1 MDFSTLSRRELQTLC
16 KRNKLPAN
24 LTNVAMAD
32 SLKNLELVEGIEEL
46 LNQSPQKTM
55 NGSLSIP
62 RTAGRTSV
70 RRKPIIEEPESSQT
84 LTRSRRGT
92 RREVAEEV
100 VDQEKTEVVPKTP
113 AAPSTRRRAPATSA
127 CQKMETQK
135 ETSSVQKSVYN
146 TRRSVRLLEKT
157 MASLSLGYENTM
169 PLKMNE
175 LSTEM
180 NNDSEKTGDCSVD
193 EGSSMQTVSET
204 SSERVDV
211 SEVSLENEGQLK
223 GDVEENSKAD
233 VIEVDDFEQKS
244 DAESEVYESKSTSD
258 DIVVSEVMDAAYD
271 KKPND
276 EGTENCLAAKVSD
289 DISAEDMDHFI
300 AAENPE
306 DNITTVEDQNLE
318 NDGSD
323 SKSAA
328 GETEEVKDV
337 ANVEEAAK
345 PKALTLSLSGEQ
357 QPMLSGKD
365 SVPEADYNEK
375 FDFESDSVKDGDI
388 ESDSTE
394 GVFSEDE
401 ATDENLVE
409 CEEFESSETE
419 SMTEEGSDDD
429 ITEEGEEFGD
439 GSLVDANNGNEVAEV
454 VAVAN
459 VQEINNSEV
468 DVCVKGAPALD
479 KAPTLPPL
487 EAEQLSLQF
496 PRPTFSKPGKSP
508 SKKRSEVTS
517 CIFDD
522 NEENI
527 DDGNDNGGVEIKR
540 DADATGKDSGE
551 SELEA
556 KSLRQLRKMLK
567 SQLKIK
573 TEDKTVEKPRTA
585 LQEVPENQMA
595 GSGN

>member
-32 SLKNLELVEGIEEL
+32 SLKNLELVEGIEDL

-84 LTRSRRGT
+84 LTRSHRGT
-92 RREVAEEV
+92 RRAVAEEV
-100 VDQEKTEVVPKTP
+100 MDQEKTEVVPRTP

-127 CQKMETQK
+127 CKKMETQK
-135 ETSSVQKSVYN
+135 ETASVQKSVYN

-157 MASLSLGYENTM
+157 MARLSLGYENTM

-180 NNDSEKTGDCSVD
+180 NNDSEKTDDGSVD

-233 VIEVDDFEQKS
+233 VFEVDDIEQKS
-244 DAESEVYESKSTSD
+244 EPESEVCESKSASD
-258 DIVVSEVMDAAYD
+258 DIVVSEVMDAADD

-289 DISAEDMDHFI
+289 DVSAVDIDHFI

-306 DNITTVEDQNLE
+306 DYITAVEDQNLE
-318 NDGSD
+318 NDDSD

-357 QPMLSGKD
+357 QPMLGGKE
-365 SVPEADYNEK
+365 SMYEVPEADYNEK
-375 FDFESDSVKDGDI
+375 FDFESDSIKDGSSG
-388 ESDSTE
+388 SDFTE
-394 GVFSEDE
+394 GEFSEDE
-401 ATDENLVE
+401 ATDENSVE
-409 CEEFESSETE
+409 CEEFESSE
-419 SMTEEGSDDD
+419 
-429 ITEEGEEFGD
+429 GEEFGD
-439 GSLVDANNGNEVAEV
+439 ESLVDANNVTEVAEV
-454 VAVAN
+454 VTRAKM
-459 VQEINNSEV
+459 QEINNSEV
-468 DVCVKGAPALD
+468 DVCAKSDPALD
-479 KAPTLPPL
+479 KAPILAPF

-508 SKKRSEVTS
+508 SKKRSEVMS
-517 CIFDD
+517 YIFDD

-527 DDGNDNGGVEIKR
+527 DDGTDNGGVEIKR
-540 DADATGKDSGE
+540 DADATDKDSVA

-556 KSLRQLRKMLK
+556 MSLRQLRKMLK
-567 SQLKIK
+567 SQLNIK
-573 TEDKTVEKPRTA
+573 TEDKIKPRTA
-585 LQEVPENQMA
+585 LQEEVPENQMV
-595 GSGN
+595 GGGN

>member
-32 SLKNLELVEGIEEL
+32 SLKNLELVEGIEDL

-84 LTRSRRGT
+84 LTRSHRVT
-92 RREVAEEV
+92 RRAVAEEV

-127 CQKMETQK
+127 CKKMETQK
-135 ETSSVQKSVYN
+135 ETASVQKSVYN

-180 NNDSEKTGDCSVD
+180 NNDLEKTDDGSVD
-193 EGSSMQTVSET
+193 KGSSMQIVSGT

-244 DAESEVYESKSTSD
+244 ESESEVYESKSASD
-258 DIVVSEVMDAAYD
+258 DIVVSEVMDAADD

-276 EGTENCLAAKVSD
+276 EGTENCLAAKVS
-289 DISAEDMDHFI
+289 AEDMDHFI

-306 DNITTVEDQNLE
+306 DDITAVEDQNLE
-318 NDGSD
+318 NDDSD

-357 QPMLSGKD
+357 QPMLGGKE
-365 SVPEADYNEK
+365 SMYEVTEADYNEK
-375 FDFESDSVKDGDI
+375 FDFESDSIKDGGSG
-388 ESDSTE
+388 SDFTE
-394 GVFSEDE
+394 GEFSEDE
-401 ATDENLVE
+401 ATDENSVE
-409 CEEFESSETE
+409 CEEFESSE
-419 SMTEEGSDDD
+419 
-429 ITEEGEEFGD
+429 GEEFGD
-439 GSLVDANNGNEVAEV
+439 ESLVDANNVTEVAEV
-454 VAVAN
+454 VTRAKM
-459 VQEINNSEV
+459 QEINNSKV
-468 DVCVKGAPALD
+468 DVCAKSDPAVD
-479 KAPTLPPL
+479 KAPILAPF

-508 SKKRSEVTS
+508 SKKRSDVMS
-517 CIFDD
+517 YIFDD

-527 DDGNDNGGVEIKR
+527 DDGTDNGAVEIKR
-540 DADATGKDSGE
+540 DADATDKDSVA

-573 TEDKTVEKPRTA
+573 TEDKMLEKPRTA
-585 LQEVPENQMA
+585 LQEVPENQMV
-595 GSGN
+595 GGGN

>member
-113 AAPSTRRRAPATSA
+113 AAPSTRRRAPAASA

-135 ETSSVQKSVYN
+135 ETASVQKSVYN

-180 NNDSEKTGDCSVD
+180 NNDSEKTDDGSVD
-193 EGSSMQTVSET
+193 EGSGMQTVSET

-211 SEVSLENEGQLK
+211 SEVSLKNEGQLK

-244 DAESEVYESKSTSD
+244 EAESEVYESKSTSD

-289 DISAEDMDHFI
+289 DVSAEDMDHFI
-300 AAENPE
+300 AAEKPE
-306 DNITTVEDQNLE
+306 DDITAVEDQNLE
-318 NDGSD
+318 NDCSD

-375 FDFESDSVKDGDI
+375 FDFESDSIKDGDT

-468 DVCVKGAPALD
+468 EVRVKGAPALD

-508 SKKRSEVTS
+508 SKKRLEVKS
-517 CIFDD
+517 YIFDD

-527 DDGNDNGGVEIKR
+527 DDGTDNGGVEIKR
-540 DADATGKDSGE
+540 DADATGEDSGE

>member
-244 DAESEVYESKSTSD
+244 EAESEVYESKSTSD

-401 ATDENLVE
+401 
-409 CEEFESSETE
+409 EF
-419 SMTEEGSDDD
+419 GDDDD

-573 TEDKTVEKPRTA
+573 TDDKTVEKPRTA
-585 LQEVPENQMA
+585 LQEVPDNQMA
-595 GSGN
+595 ASGN